1 MAAQCKI
8 SQFDEIAEGTRFVCF
23 SSRSRP
29 PAFRS
34 LLGSACPVLSR
45 YGRTCFASRT
55 LNQQTTRLL
64 QNQLFRRPK
73 PPAGPE
79 EENEV
84 IALLFPCVLRPVF
97 RFPCQRFRRLGCTV
111 LFCSGWFR
119 PCAFHCLVLAS
130 LLGWRSFAP
139 WLFPL
144 STWALLSLFCFI
156 VYLASSRSLMWL
168 F

>member
-111 LFCSGWFR
+111 LFCSVGFVPVHFIAWFW
-119 PCAFHCLVLAS
+119 LVCSDGVRLH
-130 LLGWRSFAP
+130 LGCFPSAPELCFRSFAS
-139 WLFPL
+139 L
-144 STWALLSLFCFI
+144 SH
-156 VYLASSRSLMWL
+156 LASSRSLMWL